1 MPVELGTDMAR
12 EDGEL
17 RFGVALTAAGLRP
30 GGDTPVTAI
39 ARMDAGPC
47 PQSSDRAAGDFR
59 ELGLQ
64 ISVASHLRVLL
75 DGNRSKDLAKT

>member
-1 MPVELGTDMAR
+1 
-12 EDGEL
+12 
-17 RFGVALTAAGLRP
+17 
-30 GGDTPVTAI
+30 VTAI

-47 PQSSDRAAGDFR
+47 PQSSEPGRRGFR